1 MITFISI
8 TAILVLIALAFAV
21 YPLLKTQRK
30 LAIAII
36 IGIPLLTS
44 GLYRH
49 VGYPE
54 ALDTAQ
60 IAENQPVPDINTA
73 ISGLQEELKNNPGNL
88 EGWILLAR
96 TQMTLQ
102 NFKEADQAFAKA
114 IALEPGNP
122 DLKTERAE
130 ALMRSSDT
138 RSFPDEAVA
147 LLKQALTENPE
158 HERAMFFMGMHYM
171 QQGDLPQAEI
181 YLNKLL
187 PKLDPEA
194 AAALLEQIN
203 IARSE
208 QNKPPL
214 ETTVTQDTTNQAAV
228 KIVVSID
235 NSLASSIRPGAVL
248 FVFAKSVNGGGPPVA
263 AKRIEVNTFPIQLEL
278 SDADSLM
285 PTANL
290 SSQEK
295 VSVSARISMQGIA
308 NAQAGDIEADAV
320 IVETK
325 GNNTVEIKLS
335 RVRQ

>member
-1 MITFISI
+1 MITFIFI
-8 TAILVLIALAFAV
+8 AAFLVLIALAFAV
-21 YPLLKTQRK
+21 YPLLKTQRN

-36 IGIPLLTS
+36 IGIPLLTL

-49 VGYPE
+49 VGNPE
-54 ALDTAQ
+54 VLDSAQ
-60 IAENQPVPDINTA
+60 NAEYQSAPDINTA
-73 ISGLQEELKNNPGNL
+73 IAGLQEELKNNPGNL
-88 EGWILLAR
+88 EGWVLLAR
-96 TQMTLQ
+96 TQMTLA
-102 NFKEADQAFAKA
+102 NFREADQAFAKA

-158 HERAMFFMGMHYM
+158 HERAMFFMGMHYL
-171 QQGDLPQAEI
+171 QLGDFPQAEI
-181 YLNKLL
+181 HLNKLL

-203 IARSE
+203 IARSG

-214 ETTVTQDTTNQAAV
+214 ETTVTQAAINQAAV

-235 NSLASSIRPGAVL
+235 KSLASSIRPGAVL

-263 AKRIEVNTFPIQLEL
+263 AKRIEVNAFPIQLEL
-278 SDADSLM
+278 SDSDSLM

-290 SSQEK
+290 SSQDK

-308 NAQAGDIEADAV
+308 NAQTGDIEADAV
-320 IVETK
+320 IVETMA
-325 GNNTVEIKLS
+325 GNPVEIKLS
-335 RVRQ
+335 RVKQ